1 MRPIITAIRD
11 ECVKIEPEEFQAVD
25 EKIIRC
31 KTKRSKIR
39 QYNPKKTTKN
49 GDLKI

>member
-25 EKIIRC
+25 EKIICC

-39 QYNPKKTTKN
+39 QYNPKKKQQKM
-49 GDLKI
+49 GI